1 MVSLTIITFYSLAL
15 FISTSFGT
23 EKITKY
29 FLDDSLTYQFA
40 EVEPSL
46 LGVSVRLQNF
56 NYSSAVFFQG
66 EEIELELNLLNSVIS
81 QRLHVEM
88 LSFKNGEIKLN
99 EDYKNNQES
108 SSDIFIKDLQI
119 QNLKLGKASFD
130 NINLENFLSES
141 NKFGFNFSDLNIQL
155 PGSLKSISNIE
166 GFGLFKSNKLNLQI
180 KSKSTQLELAFL
192 EEKIGRAHV

>member
-1 MVSLTIITFYSLAL
+1 MAKEPLIWLIRIFLYLVSLTIITFYSLAL

-66 EEIELELNLLNSVIS
+66 EEIELELD
-81 QRLHVEM
+81 
-88 LSFKNGEIKLN
+88 LSARTLTAWKQGIQVGTLVPNIPCDTGFVWMCELYN
-99 EDYKNNQES
+99 ED
-108 SSDIFIKDLQI
+108 D
-119 QNLKLGKASFD
+119 AVR
-130 NINLENFLSES
+130 LEAVR
-141 NKFGFNFSDLNIQL
+141 L
-155 PGSLKSISNIE
+155 PRPAAVDA
-166 GFGLFKSNKLNLQI
+166 
-180 KSKSTQLELAFL
+180 T
-192 EEKIGRAHV
+192 